1 MMDASVSWIKGMS
14 FTGTADTGFT
24 VPLGTDPAVGGENDG
39 FRPIELMAVSL
50 AGCTAMDVMSILRK
64 KRQDIT
70 GFEVKVHADRADEHP
85 KVFTAIEIRYL
96 LRGRNIDPSAVQRA
110 IDLSESKYCPAQ
122 AMLSKVAPISL
133 AFEIIEETTVPAT
146 V

>member
-1 MMDASVSWIKGMS
+1 MDASVSWIKGMS

-24 VPLGTDPAVGGENDG
+24 VPLGTEPAVGGENDG

-133 AFEIIEETTVPAT
+133 AFEIFEEPSVLAT

>member
-1 MMDASVSWIKGMS
+1 MDASVSWIKGMS
-14 FTGTADTGFT
+14 FTGTADTGFS
-24 VPLGTDPAVGGENDG
+24 VPLGAEPAVGGENDG

-50 AGCTAMDVMSILRK
+50 AGCTAMDVMSILQK

-70 GFEVKVHADRADEHP
+70 GFEVKVHADRAGEHP

-133 AFEIIEETTVPAT
+133 AFEIVEESTVPTTV
-146 V
+146 